1 MKYNKKIPAFTLSEV
16 LIVLVIT
23 AIVIGIA
30 FSVLTLVNKQYN
42 AIRDSYTYKTA
53 VLKLKQQLLVD
64 FNQSQSIQWK
74 ADEGILI
81 IESDAYNAIT
91 YEWNTAHTVRNTDT
105 TEVGIKDV
113 IFFRDGKDILGGY
126 IDGLKL
132 ECTSKGRDTYLFV
145 AREPDAQYSL
155 QGLWD

>member
-53 VLKLKQQLLVD
+53 VLKL
-64 FNQSQSIQWK
+64 
-74 ADEGILI
+74 
-81 IESDAYNAIT
+81 
-91 YEWNTAHTVRNTDT
+91 
-105 TEVGIKDV
+105 
-113 IFFRDGKDILGGY
+113 
-126 IDGLKL
+126 
-132 ECTSKGRDTYLFV
+132 
-145 AREPDAQYSL
+145 
-155 QGLWD
+155 